1 MYNALSESW
10 CTNVLDKCIYVI
22 LSKALL
28 CHLIMF
34 NTCYTGETCLWL
46 ACFASLLLISIFP
59 HRRLFFISE
68 KSTFLSVFLWIK
80 FKKNLIH
87 LSKNWKKKLYIYKF
101 FFFNSWRKFI
111 IELNVVN
118 VTIRTAI
125 VWAKLVLPAERGRY
139 LTMWVLMTRICHYI
153 FYNLAFSYLY

>member
-34 NTCYTGETCLWL
+34 NTCYTEETCLWL

-59 HRRLFFISE
+59 HRRLFFHIWKINFSVSISLDKIKK
-68 KSTFLSVFLWIK
+68 KSNSFEQKL
-80 FKKNLIH
+80 KKN
-87 LSKNWKKKLYIYKF
+87 YIYIKKIL
-101 FFFNSWRKFI
+101 NSWRKFI
-111 IELNVVN
+111 IELNVVD
-118 VTIRTAI
+118 VIIRTAI

-153 FYNLAFSYLY
+153 FYILAFSYLY

>member
-59 HRRLFFISE
+59 QKTFFHIWKINFSVSISLD
-68 KSTFLSVFLWIK
+68 KI
-80 FKKNLIH
+80 
-87 LSKNWKKKLYIYKF
+87 KKKSNSFEQKTEKKIIYIIF
-101 FFFNSWRKFI
+101 FFLNSWRKFI

>member
-59 HRRLFFISE
+59 QKTFFHIWKINFSVSISLD
-68 KSTFLSVFLWIK
+68 KI
-80 FKKNLIH
+80 
-87 LSKNWKKKLYIYKF
+87 KKKSNSFEQKTEKKIIYF
-101 FFFNSWRKFI
+101 FFLNSWRKFI